1 MNIFRCILFT
11 LICSAFVQPVL
22 SNEDA
27 SYMQWEDLY
36 GRVFKAKLV
45 HVGNVNIRLENESG
59 KQIDFPLAN
68 LKPSSKK
75 QAISWQ
81 QLQEA
86 RFKEQAIAEKEHT
99 PSVFDKV
106 LDGNLLILDGKRLKR
121 FENEI
126 AAEKYYIF
134 YYTASWCPPCQQFTP
149 TLVDWYKENKND
161 NFELILI
168 SSDRNEDAME
178 SYAAKKM
185 MPWPQLKLKDTKKF
199 KSSHDHKVRGIPSLI
214 VCKIDGENLGNYRSR
229 LHDLRKLVR

>member
-1 MNIFRCILFT
+1 MYVYK
-11 LICSAFVQPVL
+11 LINCAIICFITAQLAF
-22 SNEDA
+22 STEDA
-27 SYMQWEDLY
+27 SYLKWEDLY
-36 GRVFKAKLV
+36 GRVFIAKIV
-45 HVGNVNIRLENESG
+45 HIGNVNIRLENKAG

-75 QAISWQ
+75 QVTTWQ
-81 QLQEA
+81 RLQAA
-86 RFKEQAIAEKEHT
+86 RLKEQAIVEKEHT

-106 LDGNLLILDGKRLKR
+106 LDGNLIILDGKRFKA
-121 FENEI
+121 FENKVTAKE
-126 AAEKYYIF
+126 YYIF

-149 TLVDWYKENKND
+149 TLVDWYEKNKND

-214 VCKIDGENLGNYRSR
+214 VCRIDGENLGNYRSR
-229 LHDLRKLVR
+229 LHELVKLVQ